1 MQISVKWGK
10 IILESIFKNFCIF
23 FCKDDEYYFIEFIY
37 NAPVSV
43 INNKNDA
50 NKTTLRESNDNNF
63 TNIKTEYF
71 NKQFVHL
78 QHTFIQTNIF
88 GT

>member
-1 MQISVKWGK
+1 MSAFP
-10 IILESIFKNFCIF
+10 SCKN
-23 FCKDDEYYFIEFIY
+23 DEYYFIEFIC
-37 NAPVSV
+37 NARVSV

-50 NKTTLRESNDNNF
+50 NKTTLRESDDNNF

-78 QHTFIQTNIF
+78 QHTFIHTNQYF
-88 GT
+88 RNLMQ